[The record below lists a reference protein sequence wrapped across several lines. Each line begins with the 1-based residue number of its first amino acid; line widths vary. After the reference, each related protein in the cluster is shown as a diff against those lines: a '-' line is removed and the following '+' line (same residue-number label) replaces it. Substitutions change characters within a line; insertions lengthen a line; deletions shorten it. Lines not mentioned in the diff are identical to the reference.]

1 MKSKISQARHRVT
14 SGVGGRI
21 VNGYD
26 NMPVYRLGDLPAGA
40 RYRTS
45 DAVRIRGFNT
55 SDTSPKYDK
64 NLTTEMQGEQSLSSY
79 SAESTAKMIIIMKMW
94 FENII
99 NIVFL
104 QL

>member
-1 MKSKISQARHRVT
+1 MSGIYIGRSVHVLKSKISQARHRVT

-64 NLTTEMQGEQSLSSY
+64 NSSGEVFIIRGAIQKSSL
-79 SAESTAKMIIIMKMW
+79 
-94 FENII
+94 
-99 NIVFL
+99 
-104 QL
+104 